1 MSSLPS
7 AIGQPLSVLEPGQSA
22 TILALDSDIR
32 LQQRLQALG
41 LCQGQ
46 PIRLLRR
53 AWLAGPLHIRVGM
66 TELMLR
72 RRDAARIRVHLH
84 GQAA

>member
-1 MSSLPS
+1 MHP
-7 AIGQPLSVLEPGQSA
+7 ITTPLSCPLTELRPGQSG
-22 TILALDSDIR
+22 TILTLESDR
-32 LQQRLQALG
+32 KLQQRLQALG

-46 PIRLLRR
+46 PVHLLRQ

-72 RRDAARIRVHLH
+72 RRDAARIRIHIH